1 MYNFPTP
8 TFARSLKFSLAF
20 AILVAMKFK
29 SYYAT
34 LNEEQKKVL
43 ARRLQTSP
51 AYLYQLSTG
60 HRFAGLKLIRA
71 INHASD
77 GAVEFYEMP
86 LKPPPKGLEV
96 LF

>member
-1 MYNFPTP
+1 MYNFPT
-8 TFARSLKFSLAF
+8 TTLARSLKFSLAF
-20 AILVAMKFK
+20 AIMVAMKFK

>member
-1 MYNFPTP
+1 MI
-8 TFARSLKFSLAF
+8 AF
-20 AILVAMKFK
+20 AIMESMKFND
-29 SYYAT
+29 YYAT
-34 LNEEQKKVL
+34 LSEEQKKIL

-71 INHASD
+71 INHATD

-86 LKPPPKGLEV
+86 MKPPPKGLEV